1 MTAIGRTGE
10 EGNVYKSGSSSN
22 PNAPDSTGLTGN
34 DDTNAVVTGF
44 VLTLENRLVCDLLAV
59 IRLTPFVSL
68 CLSNDSLSLFSGL
81 GTMVEK
87 RSFHSEV
94 HQHMS
99 DESLYVQW

>member
-1 MTAIGRTGE
+1 MTAIDRTGE

-22 PNAPDSTGLTGN
+22 PNAPDSSELTGN
-34 DDTNAVVTGF
+34 GDTNAAVTGF
-44 VLTLENRLVCDLLAV
+44 ALTPENRSVYDLLAV

-68 CLSNDSLSLFSGL
+68 CLSNDCLSLFSEL
-81 GTMVEK
+81 GRMVEK